1 MKAKVLFFLLG
12 LVLGGLGTAAQ
23 GVEGLWSRYC
33 AQCHGPRAQ
42 GVRPYPGLQGAVPL
56 FATPEGRRYLVLV
69 VLYGKKGEGE
79 AGLMPGFAQLKD
91 EELAAL
97 LNHLKALLQVKGD
110 PFTPEE
116 VRKGRG
122 LNLTPDAVKR
132 PEGP

>member
-1 MKAKVLFFLLG
+1 MRQLWPFLFLLG
-12 LVLGGLGTAAQ
+12 LGSVLGQGVGGLWGKTCAVCHGEKAQ
-23 GVEGLWSRYC
+23 GER
-33 AQCHGPRAQ
+33 Q
-42 GVRPYPGLQGAVPL
+42 YPGLQGVGPF

-69 VLYGKKGEGE
+69 VLYGKKGE

-97 LNHLKALLQVKGD
+97 LNHLKVLLQAKGD

-116 VRKGRG
+116 IRKGRG

-132 PEGP
+132 PEKP

>member
-1 MKAKVLFFLLG
+1 MKRSLLPLFLLLG
-12 LVLGGLGTAAQ
+12 LGAALAQGAGGLWTRTCAVCHGEKAQ
-23 GVEGLWSRYC
+23 GDRS
-33 AQCHGPRAQ
+33 
-42 GVRPYPGLQGAVPL
+42 YPGLQGVAPF

-69 VLYGKKGEGE
+69 VLYGKKGE

-97 LNHLKALLQVKGD
+97 LNHLKALLQAKGD

-116 VRKGRG
+116 IRQGRG

-132 PEGP
+132 PGKP